1 MGKSLWRLAAV
12 LACFGLLAA
21 ACGEDDTGT
30 VDTSAADAAA
40 VEAAQADATAAQADA
55 AAAQSAADA
64 AAAQADA
71 AAAQAADAAAAL
83 EAAQSAAAAAAAE
96 AGESDAAMQ
105 AELDAALQAAEE
117 AQAAADA
124 ALAEAEAAQSAAAA
138 AAAEAEAAASM
149 AEETAMSGPDLGEV
163 TTIKLI
169 ANPWNGSAANIAV
182 AAQLL
187 EHIGYD
193 VEITDL
199 DENAQWAAINTGD
212 LHASLEVWPSGHV
225 DNRADFI
232 DNPDGN
238 VVDAGLLGPVGQI
251 GWYLP
256 AYMIDQYPALA
267 TAEAFTDAEL
277 AGLFA
282 TAETGEAGQI
292 LHGDPSWVSFE
303 QNLIDD
309 FGLNL
314 EIVYAGSEEALLAA
328 FDGAFARDDAVL
340 AYFWTPHVAFSSF
353 DLVEL
358 ELPLDPDG
366 NKYYPP
372 DNLFKIVWAG
382 LEDGAPAAWEFLH
395 NFKYTTAD
403 QVSMLGAID
412 NDGKSVEEAA
422 ADWIAA
428 NEATWSAWIPS

>member
-1 MGKSLWRLAAV
+1 MLAV
-12 LACFGLLAA
+12 FGLLAA
-21 ACGEDDTGT
+21 GCGDDESG
-30 VDTSAADAAA
+30 DAESADADAL
-40 VEAAQADATAAQADA
+40 AQARADA
-55 AAAQSAADA
+55 AAAQGLAEAASAEAEAAAADA

-71 AAAQAADAAAAL
+71 DAAAADAAAADAAAADA
-83 EAAQSAAAAAAAE
+83 EAALAAAQADAASSEGVDPAVVTDLENQLAEAQAAAADAEAAAAE
-96 AGESDAAMQ
+96 AAS
-105 AELDAALQAAEE
+105 AAE
-117 AQAAADA
+117 
-124 ALAEAEAAQSAAAA
+124 AAAA
-138 AAAEAEAAASM
+138 AMAEMAAAEDMAGAE
-149 AEETAMSGPDLGEV
+149 LGEI
-163 TTIKLI
+163 TTIQLI

-187 EHIGYD
+187 EHIGYE
-193 VEITDL
+193 VEVTDL
-199 DENAQWAAINTGD
+199 DENAQWAAMNTGD
-212 LHASLEVWPSGHV
+212 LHASLEVWPSGHA

-238 VVDAGLLGPVGQI
+238 VVDAGLLGPIGQI
-251 GWYLP
+251 GWFLP

-277 AGLFA
+277 ARLFA

-303 QNLIDD
+303 QDLIDD
-309 FGLNL
+309 FGLHL

-328 FDGAFARDDAVL
+328 FDGAFARDDSVL

-395 NFKYTTAD
+395 NFNYTTAD

>member
-1 MGKSLWRLAAV
+1 MTRSLWKVVAV
-12 LACFGLLAA
+12 LAVFGLLAA
-21 ACGEDDTGT
+21 ACGEDDAE
-30 VDTSAADAAA
+30 DTSAADAAA
-40 VEAAQADATAAQADA
+40 LAQAQADADAAEAEA
-55 AAAQSAADA
+55 AAAQAEADAADADA

-71 AAAQAADAAAAL
+71 D
-83 EAAQSAAAAAAAE
+83 
-96 AGESDAAMQ
+96 
-105 AELDAALQAAEE
+105 
-117 AQAAADA
+117 
-124 ALAEAEAAQSAAAA
+124 AAAA
-138 AAAEAEAAASM
+138 AAAEAEAALAAAM
-149 AEETAMSGPDLGEV
+149 AESEEGVDPSVVADLEAELAAAEAAAAEAAAAAEEAAAAAAAAEEAMMAAEEEMAGPDLGEI
-163 TTIKLI
+163 TTIQLI
-169 ANPWNGSAANIAV
+169 ANPWAGSAANIAV

-193 VEITDL
+193 VEVTDL
-199 DENAQWAAINTGD
+199 DENAQWTAINTGE
-212 LHASLEVWPSGHV
+212 LHVSLEVWPSGHAQ
-225 DNRADFI
+225 NRTDFI

-238 VVDAGLLGPVGQI
+238 VVDAGLLGPIGQI

-256 AYMIDQYPALA
+256 AYMIEQNPALA
-267 TAEAFTDAEL
+267 TADGFTDAEL

-282 TAETGEAGQI
+282 TAETGDLGQI
-292 LHGDPSWVSFE
+292 LHGDPSWVTFE
-303 QNLIDD
+303 QDIIDD

-314 EIVYAGSEEALLAA
+314 AIVYAGSEEALLAA
-328 FDGAFARDDAVL
+328 FDAATSRNEAVL
-340 AYFWTPHVAFSSF
+340 AYWWKPHPAVSVF

-395 NFKYTTAD
+395 NFNYTTAD
-403 QVSMLGAID
+403 QLSMLGAIGGE
-412 NDGKSVEEAA
+412 GKSAEEAA

>member
-1 MGKSLWRLAAV
+1 MLAV
-12 LACFGLLAA
+12 FGLLAA
-21 ACGEDDTGT
+21 GCGDDESG
-30 VDTSAADAAA
+30 DAESADADAL
-40 VEAAQADATAAQADA
+40 AQARADA
-55 AAAQSAADA
+55 AAAQGLAEAASAEAEAAAADA
-64 AAAQADA
+64 AAAQ
-71 AAAQAADAAAAL
+71 
-83 EAAQSAAAAAAAE
+83 
-96 AGESDAAMQ
+96 G
-105 AELDAALQAAEE
+105 
-117 AQAAADA
+117 
-124 ALAEAEAAQSAAAA
+124 LAEA
-138 AAAEAEAAASM
+138 AAAEAEAALAAAQADAASSEGVDPAVVTDLETQLAEAQAAASAAQADADAAAEAAAAAMAAM
-149 AEETAMSGPDLGEV
+149 AEMAAAEDMAGAEMGEI
-163 TTIKLI
+163 TTIQLI

-187 EHIGYD
+187 EHIGYE
-193 VEITDL
+193 VEVTDL
-199 DENAQWAAINTGD
+199 DENAQWSAINTGD
-212 LHASLEVWPSGHV
+212 LHASLEVWPSGHA

-238 VVDAGLLGPVGQI
+238 VVDAGLLGPIGQI

-256 AYMIDQYPALA
+256 ARMIDQYPALA

-277 AGLFA
+277 ARLFA

-303 QNLIDD
+303 QDLIDD
-309 FGLNL
+309 FGLHL

-328 FDGAFARDDAVL
+328 FDGAFARDDSVL

-395 NFKYTTAD
+395 NFNYTTAD

>member
-1 MGKSLWRLAAV
+1 MLAV
-12 LACFGLLAA
+12 FGLLAA
-21 ACGEDDTGT
+21 ACGDD
-30 VDTSAADAAA
+30 DE
-40 VEAAQADATAAQADA
+40 EATPAPAPA
-55 AAAQSAADA
+55 
-64 AAAQADA
+64 
-71 AAAQAADAAAAL
+71 
-83 EAAQSAAAAAAAE
+83 
-96 AGESDAAMQ
+96 ESDSG
-105 AELDAALQAAEE
+105 EESTPEPAEE
-117 AQAAADA
+117 EMP
-124 ALAEAEAAQSAAAA
+124 AEED
-138 AAAEAEAAASM
+138 M
-149 AEETAMSGPDLGEV
+149 AEEEMAGSDLGEI
-163 TTIKLI
+163 TTVQLI

-182 AAQLL
+182 AKQLL
-187 EHIGYD
+187 EHIGYT
-193 VEITDL
+193 VEVTDL
-199 DENAQWAAINTGD
+199 DENAQWSAINTGD
-212 LHASLEVWPSGHV
+212 RHASLEVWPSGHA
-225 DNRADFI
+225 DNRVDFI

-256 AYMIDQYPALA
+256 ANMIDQNPALA
-267 TAEAFTDAEL
+267 AADGFTDAEL

-282 TAETGEAGQI
+282 TAETGDLGQI
-292 LHGDPSWVSFE
+292 LHGDPSWVTFE
-303 QNLIDD
+303 QDIIDD
-309 FGLNL
+309 LGLHL

-328 FDGAFARDDAVL
+328 FDGAFARNEPVL

-395 NFKYTTAD
+395 NFNYSTAD

-412 NDGKSVEEAA
+412 NEGKSVEEAA

>member
-1 MGKSLWRLAAV
+1 MLAV
-12 LACFGLLAA
+12 FGLLAA
-21 ACGEDDTGT
+21 GCGDDESG
-30 VDTSAADAAA
+30 DAESAAL
-40 VEAAQADATAAQADA
+40 AQARADA
-55 AAAQSAADA
+55 AAAQGLAEAASAEAEAAAADA

-71 AAAQAADAAAAL
+71 DAAAADAAAA
-83 EAAQSAAAAAAAE
+83 
-96 AGESDAAMQ
+96 D
-105 AELDAALQAAEE
+105 
-117 AQAAADA
+117 
-124 ALAEAEAAQSAAAA
+124 A
-138 AAAEAEAAASM
+138 AAAEAEAALAAAQADAASSEGVDPAVVTDLENQLAEAQAAAADAEAAAAEAASAAEAAAAAM
-149 AEETAMSGPDLGEV
+149 AEMAAAEDMAGAELGEI
-163 TTIKLI
+163 TTIQLI

-193 VEITDL
+193 VEVTDL
-199 DENAQWAAINTGD
+199 DENAQWAAMNTGD
-212 LHASLEVWPSGHV
+212 LHASLEVWPSGHA

-238 VVDAGLLGPVGQI
+238 VVDAGLLGPIGQI
-251 GWYLP
+251 GWFLP

-277 AGLFA
+277 ARLFA

-303 QNLIDD
+303 QDLIDD
-309 FGLNL
+309 FGLHL

-328 FDGAFARDDAVL
+328 FDGAFARDDSVL

-395 NFKYTTAD
+395 NFNYTTAD

>member
-1 MGKSLWRLAAV
+1 V
-12 LACFGLLAA
+12 FGLLAA
-21 ACGEDDTGT
+21 GCGDDESG
-30 VDTSAADAAA
+30 DAESAALDQARAETA
-40 VEAAQADATAAQADA
+40 AAQAE
-55 AAAQSAADA
+55 ADA

-71 AAAQAADAAAAL
+71 AAAD
-83 EAAQSAAAAAAAE
+83 AAAAAAQAD
-96 AGESDAAMQ
+96 SAAT
-105 AELDAALQAAEE
+105 
-117 AQAAADA
+117 AAADA
-124 ALAEAEAAQSAAAA
+124 EEALAAAMADAGSSEGVDPAVVADLERQLSEAQDAAAAAGA
-138 AAAEAEAAASM
+138 AAAEAAEAAAAAMAAMAAAEDM
-149 AEETAMSGPDLGEV
+149 AEEEMAGAELGEI
-163 TTIKLI
+163 TTIQLI

-193 VEITDL
+193 VEVTDL
-199 DENAQWAAINTGD
+199 DENAQWAAMNTGD
-212 LHASLEVWPSGHV
+212 LHASLEVWPSGHA

-238 VVDAGLLGPVGQI
+238 VVDAGLLGPIGQI
-251 GWYLP
+251 GWFLP

-277 AGLFA
+277 ARLFA

-303 QNLIDD
+303 QDLIDD
-309 FGLNL
+309 FGLHL

-328 FDGAFARDDAVL
+328 FDGAFARDDSVL

-395 NFKYTTAD
+395 NFNYTTAD

>member
-1 MGKSLWRLAAV
+1 MLAV
-12 LACFGLLAA
+12 FGLLAA
-21 ACGEDDTGT
+21 GCGDDESG
-30 VDTSAADAAA
+30 DAESADADAL
-40 VEAAQADATAAQADA
+40 AQARADA
-55 AAAQSAADA
+55 AAAQGLAEAASAEAEAAAADA

-71 AAAQAADAAAAL
+71 DA
-83 EAAQSAAAAAAAE
+83 
-96 AGESDAAMQ
+96 
-105 AELDAALQAAEE
+105 
-117 AQAAADA
+117 AAADA
-124 ALAEAEAAQSAAAA
+124 AEADA
-138 AAAEAEAAASM
+138 AAAEAEAALAAAQADAASSEGVDPAVVTDLETQLAEAQAAAADAEAAAAEAASAAEAAAAAM
-149 AEETAMSGPDLGEV
+149 AEMAAAEDMAGAELGEI
-163 TTIKLI
+163 TTIQLI

-187 EHIGYD
+187 EHIGYE
-193 VEITDL
+193 VEVTDL
-199 DENAQWAAINTGD
+199 DENAQWAAMNTGD
-212 LHASLEVWPSGHV
+212 LHASLEVWPSGHA

-238 VVDAGLLGPVGQI
+238 VVDAGLLGPIGQI

-277 AGLFA
+277 ARLFA

-303 QNLIDD
+303 QDLIDD
-309 FGLNL
+309 FGLHL

-328 FDGAFARDDAVL
+328 FDGAFARDDSVL

-395 NFKYTTAD
+395 NFNYTTAD

>member
-1 MGKSLWRLAAV
+1 MTRSLWKLIAV
-12 LACFGLLAA
+12 LSVFGLMAA
-21 ACGEDDTGT
+21 ACGEDEAE
-30 VDTSAADAAA
+30 DTSAADAAA
-40 VEAAQADATAAQADA
+40 LAQAQADAD
-55 AAAQSAADA
+55 
-64 AAAQADA
+64 
-71 AAAQAADAAAAL
+71 
-83 EAAQSAAAAAAAE
+83 
-96 AGESDAAMQ
+96 
-105 AELDAALQAAEE
+105 
-117 AQAAADA
+117 
-124 ALAEAEAAQSAAAA
+124 
-138 AAAEAEAAASM
+138 AAEAEAAEAA
-149 AEETAMSGPDLGEV
+149 AEESLMAAEEEMAGPDLGEI
-163 TTIKLI
+163 TTIQLI
-169 ANPWNGSAANIAV
+169 ANPWSGSAANIAV

-199 DENAQWAAINTGD
+199 DENAQWSAINTGE
-212 LHASLEVWPSGHV
+212 LHASLEVWPSGHGQ
-225 DNRADFI
+225 NRIDFI

-256 AYMIDQYPALA
+256 AYMIDETPALA
-267 TAEAFTDAEL
+267 SAEGFTDPAL

-282 TAETGEAGQI
+282 TAETGDLGQI
-292 LHGDPSWVSFE
+292 LHGDPSWVTFE
-303 QNLIDD
+303 QDIIDD
-309 FGLNL
+309 FGLQL

-328 FDGAFARDDAVL
+328 FDGAFARNAPVL
-340 AYFWTPHVAFSSF
+340 SYFWTPHSAFSTF

-366 NKYYPP
+366 NKYYPA

-395 NFKYTTAD
+395 NFNYSTAD

-412 NDGKSVEEAA
+412 AEGKSVEEAA

>member
-1 MGKSLWRLAAV
+1 MSKTPWKLIAALAV
-12 LACFGLLAA
+12 IGLLAG
-21 ACGEDDTGT
+21 ACSG
-30 VDTSAADAAA
+30 AD
-40 VEAAQADATAAQADA
+40 E
-55 AAAQSAADA
+55 
-64 AAAQADA
+64 
-71 AAAQAADAAAAL
+71 
-83 EAAQSAAAAAAAE
+83 EM
-96 AGESDAAMQ
+96 AGA
-105 AELDAALQAAEE
+105 
-117 AQAAADA
+117 
-124 ALAEAEAAQSAAAA
+124 
-138 AAAEAEAAASM
+138 
-149 AEETAMSGPDLGEV
+149 DLGEI
-163 TTIKLI
+163 TTIQLI
-169 ANPWNGSAANIAV
+169 ANPWAGSAANIEV

-193 VEITDL
+193 VEVTDL
-199 DENAQWAAINTGD
+199 DENAQWPAINTGD
-212 LHASLEVWPSGHV
+212 LHASLEVWPSGHAQ
-225 DNRADFI
+225 NRTDFI

-256 AYMIDQYPALA
+256 ASMIDQNPALA
-267 TAEAFTDAEL
+267 TAEGFTDAEL

-282 TAETGEAGQI
+282 TAETGDRGQL

-303 QNLIDD
+303 QDIIDD

-328 FDGAFARDDAVL
+328 FDAASARNGPVL
-340 AYFWTPHVAFSSF
+340 AYWWKPHPAISVYN
-353 DLVEL
+353 LVEL

-372 DNLFKIVWAG
+372 DDLFKIVWAG

-395 NFKYTTAD
+395 NFNYSTAD
-403 QVSMLGAID
+403 QLSMLGAIGGE
-412 NDGKSVEEAA
+412 GKSAEEAA

>member
-1 MGKSLWRLAAV
+1 MSKSLWRLAAV
-12 LACFGLLAA
+12 LACMGLLAA
-21 ACGEDDTGT
+21 ACGEDDSGDTGA
-30 VDTSAADAAA
+30 VDTAAAD
-40 VEAAQADATAAQADA
+40 
-55 AAAQSAADA
+55 
-64 AAAQADA
+64 AAQADA
-71 AAAQAADAAAAL
+71 AAAQAEAAEAQADASAAQAAADAAAAQAAEAMAAL
-83 EAAQSAAAAAAAE
+83 EAAQAAVEAAQAA
-96 AGESDAAMQ
+96 AGESDAALQ
-105 AELDAALQAAEE
+105 EELAAALQAAED

-124 ALAEAEAAQSAAAA
+124 ALAEAEAAKAEAQAAAT
-138 AAAEAEAAASM
+138 M
-149 AEETAMSGPDLGEV
+149 AEESAMAEEEAMVGPDLGEI

-169 ANPWNGSAANIAV
+169 ANPWSGSAANIAV

-187 EHIGYD
+187 AHIGYT
-193 VEITDL
+193 VEVTDL

-212 LHASLEVWPSGHV
+212 LHASLEVWPSGHAQ
-225 DNRADFI
+225 NREDFI

-256 AYMIDQYPALA
+256 AYMIDQNPALA
-267 TAEAFTDAEL
+267 SAEGFTDAGL

-282 TAETGEAGQI
+282 TAETGDQGQI
-292 LHGDPSWVSFE
+292 LHGDPSWVTFE
-303 QNLIDD
+303 QDIIDD
-309 FGLNL
+309 FGLHL

-328 FDGAFARDDAVL
+328 FDGAFAREEPVL
-340 AYFWTPHVAFSSF
+340 SYFWTPHSAFSSF

-366 NKYYPP
+366 NKYYPA

-395 NFKYTTAD
+395 NFNYSTAD

-412 NDGKSVEEAA
+412 GEGKSVEEAA

-428 NEATWSAWIPS
+428 NEATWGAWVPS